1 MVKVNQAKSFS
12 FAGRQIKPGTHVTLD
27 LPIPEL
33 YTHTPMEMPV
43 HIFHGKKPGPCL
55 FVCAALHGDEILGV
69 EIIRRLVNQKNLSRI
84 RGTLIAIPVIN
95 VYGMIHLSRYLP
107 DRRDLNRSFP
117 GSERGSLAGR
127 LANLLMTEVI
137 SKSTHVIDLHTG
149 AVHRSNLPQIRA
161 NLEDE
166 QTLELAH
173 AFSVPVMINSKLRE
187 GTIREAVVK
196 QGIPILVYE
205 AGEALRLDEFGVRV
219 GVRGIN
225 NVMSVIGMLPKK
237 RPRKKQL
244 KSHVAMSSSWVR
256 ATGSGIFL
264 NNTKLGASVK
274 KGDILGTIADPFGQ
288 KQAQVESTSSGVVVG
303 RTHLPLVNEGDALIH
318 VAKIAEEI
326 PLEEYVDQVDSEAN
340 QTRNQENSPEI
351 V

>member
-1 MVKVNQAKSFS
+1 MVKTNQAKAFN
-12 FAGRQIKPGTHVTLD
+12 FAGKQVKPGTSVTLD

-69 EIIRRLVNQKNLSRI
+69 EIIRRLVNQKNLNRI

-187 GTIREAVVK
+187 GTIRESVVN

-219 GVRGIN
+219 GVRGVN
-225 NVMSVIGMLPKK
+225 NVMSAIGMLPKK
-237 RPRKKQL
+237 GQRKKQL
-244 KSHVAMSSSWVR
+244 KSHIAKSSSWVR

-264 NNTKLGASVK
+264 NNTKLGVSVK
-274 KGDILGTIADPFGQ
+274 KGDVLGTIADPFGQ
-288 KQAQVESTSSGVVVG
+288 KQSKVEATYSGVVVG

-318 VAKIAEEI
+318 IAKIEEEI

-340 QTRNQENSPEI
+340 QTRNKENSPEI

>member
-1 MVKVNQAKSFS
+1 MNKPFI
-12 FAGRQIKPGTHVTLD
+12 FAGKEIKPGTHITVD

-33 YTHTPMEMPV
+33 YTHTPIEMPV

-55 FVCAALHGDEILGV
+55 FICAALHGDEILGV
-69 EIIRRLVNQKNLSRI
+69 EIIRRLVNQKNLRRI

-117 GSERGSLAGR
+117 GSEKGSLASR

-149 AVHRSNLPQIRA
+149 TVHRSNLPQIRA
-161 NLEDE
+161 NLEDQE
-166 QTLELAH
+166 TLDLAH

-187 GTIREAVVK
+187 GTIREAVTNL
-196 QGIPILVYE
+196 GIPILVYE
-205 AGEALRLDEFGVRV
+205 AGEALRLDEFSVRV

-225 NVMSVIGMLPKK
+225 KVMSKLGMLPAKRSAKK
-237 RPRKKQL
+237 KFNSQ
-244 KSHVAMSSSWVR
+244 VAMSSSWVR
-256 ATGSGIFL
+256 AVSSGIFL

-274 KGDILGTIADPFGQ
+274 KGDVLGTVADPFGQ
-288 KQAQVESTSSGVVVG
+288 KHSEIEASHSGIVIG
-303 RTHLPLVNEGDALIH
+303 RTHLPLINEGDALIH
-318 VAKIAEEI
+318 IARIEEEI
-326 PLEEYVDQVDSEAN
+326 PLEEFVDQVDIEAS
-340 QTRNQENSPEI
+340 QSRNKENSPEI